1 MTTNHDICTDA
12 LRKIGVIA
20 QDQTATADEME
31 TARKAL
37 GRMLWSWQNKGYF
50 LFSVTATSVA
60 LSTTAS
66 YALVPRPFLVQ
77 SVRFKRDDIETPMT
91 LLTREGYDTLPVKTT
106 TGTPTTWYYDRQVN
120 SGTLYIWPVLAT
132 ATDETLEVTYVRS
145 LDDPELTADVDFPL
159 EWQDAVVYGLASRLT
174 DDFMVNAPNVMARA
188 ERELSEALAG
198 DREGSVY
205 FVGWS

>member
-50 LFSVTATSVA
+50 LFSVAATSVA
-60 LSTTAS
+60 LSTAES

-77 SVRFKRDDIETPMT
+77 SVRFKRNDIETPMT

-106 TGTPTTWYYDRQVN
+106 TGTPTTWYYDRQVS
-120 SGTLYIWPVLAT
+120 SGTIYIWPVLAT
-132 ATDETLEVTYVRS
+132 ATDETLEITYVRS
-145 LDDPELTADVDFPL
+145 LDDPELAADVDFPL
-159 EWQDAVVYGLASRLT
+159 EWHDAVVYGLASRLT

-198 DREGSVY
+198 DREGSVF
-205 FVGWS
+205 FVGWA

>member
-1 MTTNHDICTDA
+1 MTTNFDICTDA
-12 LRKIGVIA
+12 LRKIGVVA

-31 TARKAL
+31 TAHKAL

-77 SVRFKRDDIETPMT
+77 SVRFKRDDIETPMNS
-91 LLTREGYDTLPVKTT
+91 LTREGYDTLPIKTT
-106 TGTPTTWYYDRQVN
+106 TGQPTSWYYDRQVN
-120 SGTLYIWPVLAT
+120 SGTIYIWPVLAT
-132 ATDETLEVTYVRS
+132 ATDETLEITYVRS

-174 DDFMVNAPNVMARA
+174 DDFMVNAPNIMARA
-188 ERELSEALAG
+188 ERELDEALAG

-205 FVGWS
+205 FVGGL